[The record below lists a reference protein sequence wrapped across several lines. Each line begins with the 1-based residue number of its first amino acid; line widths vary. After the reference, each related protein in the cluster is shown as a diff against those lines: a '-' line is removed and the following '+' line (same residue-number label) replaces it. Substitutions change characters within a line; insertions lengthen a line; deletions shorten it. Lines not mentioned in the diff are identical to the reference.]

1 MTETNARDHERRWLP
16 AIGLFLLAPLI
27 GEFGLGNQPI
37 TDFAA
42 LALYA
47 PMYGGGALLIRE
59 IARRTGSG
67 WPTIILLAMAYAL
80 VEEGLIDQMLFNP
93 GYLGLTSFADWA
105 PIPRLG
111 ISADL
116 TYASLSI
123 HTVWSICVPI
133 ALVEAFDRR
142 RPRPWLGPVSLTI
155 VAVIFFGGSIGLG
168 VLQYQQFK
176 FIGTVAQFAVTG
188 AVVLL
193 LILVALT
200 VARRRSTKSRPR
212 PAPRPAVVAAWAVA
226 LASAYWGMDIL
237 VPERAG
243 AWVAVGCW
251 AVLALFAATVL
262 IRCSRRDDWGPAHR
276 VAVAAGALLA
286 YVWVGFV
293 NTPQTAVA
301 HSTDLI
307 GNAVFGTVE
316 IIIIALAVR
325 AARAPASR

>member
-1 MTETNARDHERRWLP
+1 MTESNARDHGGRWLP

-37 TDFAA
+37 TDLAA

-80 VEEGLIDQMLFNP
+80 IEEGLIDQMLFNP
-93 GYLGLTSFADWA
+93 GYLGLDSFADWA

-142 RPRPWLGPVSLTI
+142 QPRPWLGRVGLTI
-155 VAVIFFGGSIGLG
+155 VAVLFFGGSIGLG
-168 VLQYQQFK
+168 VLQYQEFK
-176 FIGTVAQFAVTG
+176 FLGTVAQFAVTG
-188 AVVLL
+188 AAVLV

-200 VARRRSTKSRPR
+200 VVRRRTPKSRPR

-226 LASAYWGMDIL
+226 LSSVYWGMDIL

-243 AWVAVGCW
+243 AWAAVGCW
-251 AVLALFAATVL
+251 AVLAVFTAAVL
-262 IRCSRRDDWGPAHR
+262 VRCSRREGWGPSHR
-276 VAVAAGALLA
+276 VAVAAGALLT

-293 NTPQTAVA
+293 NTPQTEVA
-301 HSTDLI
+301 RSTELI
-307 GNAVFGTVE
+307 GNAVFGVAE
-316 IIIIALAVR
+316 IILIALAAF
-325 AARAPASR
+325 AARAPGSR